1 MEIIRSRT
9 RNRLV
14 VEPDGF
20 DDAPLSE
27 TLSPALAKLAA
38 SMDAAVAPTAV
49 ARNWRRESDC
59 DCDSGWLGMLG
70 SFATASLLFIT
81 QHWVRYG

>member
-1 MEIIRSRT
+1 MEMIRSRT
-9 RNRLV
+9 RKRLV

-20 DDAPLSE
+20 DDAALSGSL
-27 TLSPALAKLAA
+27 TPALAKLAA

-59 DCDSGWLGMLG
+59 DSGWLGIFG
-70 SFATASLLFIT
+70 SFATASLLFTT